1 MFMQFFVHVTYD
13 RGSAPSGGVV
23 IIRFMGDILAHK
35 MKLLKVAARQ
45 TSEAQTQPWP
55 WRVGLVIPVAG
66 SGRSG
71 LLLAVEA
78 Y

>member
-1 MFMQFFVHVTYD
+1 
-13 RGSAPSGGVV
+13 
-23 IIRFMGDILAHK
+23 MGDIILAHK

-45 TSEAQTQPWP
+45 TSEAQTQPWA

>member
-1 MFMQFFVHVTYD
+1 
-13 RGSAPSGGVV
+13 V
-23 IIRFMGDILAHK
+23 IIRFMGDIILAHK
-35 MKLLKVAARQ
+35 MKLLKVAARC
-45 TSEAQTQPWP
+45 SEAQTQPWA
-55 WRVGLVIPVAG
+55 WRVGLVQPDAG